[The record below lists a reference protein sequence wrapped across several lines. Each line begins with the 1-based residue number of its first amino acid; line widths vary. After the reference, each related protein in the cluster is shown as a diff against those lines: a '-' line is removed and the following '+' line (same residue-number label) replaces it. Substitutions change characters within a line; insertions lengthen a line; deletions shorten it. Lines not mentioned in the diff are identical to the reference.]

1 MQFRFAFKHMP
12 SSDAL
17 QEYARN
23 KINTEVSKFSTK
35 PIEAQ
40 VTFAVDKHKH
50 QVFCSIVGGDGFSF
64 NVEHVC
70 DDMYA
75 SVDHMIDK
83 LSSQLAKRK
92 GKLKDHKFPKN
103 RELFASP
110 ASELEYANV
119 EVDASDILKFENSL
133 RRKIG

>member
-12 SSDAL
+12 TSEAL
-17 QEYARN
+17 QDYARN

-40 VTFAVDKHKH
+40 VTFSVDKHKH
-50 QVFCSIVGGDGFSF
+50 TVVCSIIGGDGFSC

-70 DDMYA
+70 DDMYG

-92 GKLKDHKFPKN
+92 SKLKDHKFPKN

-110 ASELEYANV
+110 NSELEYANQ

>member
-1 MQFRFAFKHMP
+1 MQFRFAFKHMS

-23 KINTEVSKFSTK
+23 KINTEVAKFSTK
-35 PIEAQ
+35 PIEAH

-50 QVFCSIVGGDGFSF
+50 QVLCSITGGDGFSF

-75 SVDHMIDK
+75 SIDHMIDK
-83 LSSQLAKRK
+83 LSAQLKKRK
-92 GKLKDHKFPKN
+92 DKLKDHKFPKN

-110 ASELEYANV
+110 ASDSEYANV
-119 EVDASDILKFENSL
+119 EVDASDILKFEKIL
-133 RRKIG
+133 RRRMG

>member
-12 SSDAL
+12 TSEAL
-17 QEYARN
+17 QDYARS
-23 KINTEVSKFSTK
+23 KINTEVAKFSTK

-40 VTFAVDKHKH
+40 VSFAVDKHKH
-50 QVFCSIVGGDGFSF
+50 QVVCSIIGGDGFSF

-70 DDMYA
+70 DDMYG

-83 LSSQLAKRK
+83 LSAQLKKRK
-92 GKLKDHKFPKN
+92 DKLKDHKFPKN
-103 RELFASP
+103 RELFASLP
-110 ASELEYANV
+110 SDNEYANV
-119 EVDASDILKFENSL
+119 EVDASDILKFEDSL

>member
-1 MQFRFAFKHMP
+1 MLYRFVFKHMH

-17 QEYARN
+17 QEYART
-23 KINTEVSKFSTK
+23 KINTEVAKFSTK
-35 PIEAQ
+35 PIEAH

-50 QVFCSIVGGDGFSF
+50 KVNCSIVGGDGFSF

-70 DDMYA
+70 DDMYG
-75 SVDHMIDK
+75 SIDHLIDK
-83 LSSQLAKRK
+83 LSSQLKKRK
-92 GKLKDHKFPKN
+92 DKLKDHKFPKN

-110 ASELEYANV
+110 VGELEYANV

-133 RRKIG
+133 RRKFG

>member
-1 MQFRFAFKHMP
+1 MQFRFAFKHMN

-17 QEYARN
+17 QQYAQT
-23 KINTEVSKFSTK
+23 KINTEVAKFSTK
-35 PIEAQ
+35 PIEAH

-50 QVFCSIVGGDGFSF
+50 QVVCSITGGDGFSF
-64 NVEHVC
+64 NVEHIC

-83 LSSQLAKRK
+83 LTAQLKKRK
-92 GKLKDHKFPKN
+92 DKLKDHKFPKK
-103 RELFASP
+103 REMFASP
-110 ASELEYANV
+110 ASDNEYANV

-133 RRKIG
+133 RRKLG